1 MAILDAS
8 NADIINKVRANASM
22 DFRSRVPV
30 TTKANLAKTLSEI
43 QDYEPLW
50 NEFQSVLINKI
61 GLVLMDTNLVFENK
75 LKPLKSGGMQY
86 GGMVQELGTR
96 FIDAEAYDPNAT
108 NVWDAQK
115 PYVDANYH
123 KINRRDKYKF
133 KVNSDLLEEA
143 FINDGQLSAYVNSLM
158 VLPQQSA
165 EWDEFLLMKELLA
178 SYNADNAM
186 PNIKV
191 GDLMGA
197 TTDEDKAAIGKELV
211 EYIRAAYGYMK
222 GFPRT
227 DLNPEH
233 VVTMSPDLVLITTPS
248 IIARMDVE
256 VLAAAFH
263 MDKTSFL
270 ADRVVEIDHWPA
282 GLEGTQ
288 ALLVDGQFYRVF
300 ETKRRNVNIFNPDTL
315 DWIYT
320 YHIWQILSVSHM
332 KNVMRFST
340 DETNVAIDG
349 GTFAAATP
357 ASVSITT
364 ASDDGEF
371 VGGDEVQIGAT
382 VTYSDG
388 TTDANAYYLITG
400 VTADGAAK
408 AVIPDTGTYI
418 DRMGVLHV
426 SNPCE
431 FKTLVIEA
439 RATDDPTKYAK
450 VTLVNTALKSATAS
464 TDGE

>member
-1 MAILDAS
+1 MARLDAS
-8 NADIINKVRANASM
+8 NADVINKVRANASM
-22 DFRSRVPV
+22 DFRSRVPA
-30 TTKANLAKTLSEI
+30 TTKANLAKTLSQI

-75 LKPLKSGGMQY
+75 LKPLKSGGMQF

-96 FIDAEAYDPNAT
+96 FIEAEAYDPDAT

-133 KVNSDLLEEA
+133 RVNSDLLEEA
-143 FINDGQLSAYVNSLM
+143 FLNDGQLSAYVNSLM
-158 VLPQQSA
+158 VIPQQSA
-165 EWDEFLLMKELLA
+165 EWDEFLLMKNLLSA
-178 SYNADNAM
+178 YHADVTM
-186 PNIKV
+186 PNVKV

-197 TTDEDKAAIGKELV
+197 ATEEDKAAIGKEIV
-211 EYIRAAYGYMK
+211 ETVRAAYGYMR

-233 VVTMSPDLVLITTPS
+233 VVTMSTDLVLVCTPS
-248 IIARMDVE
+248 VIARLDVE

-263 MDKTSFL
+263 MEKAQFM

-288 ALLVDGQFYRVF
+288 CMLVDGSFYRVF
-300 ETKRRNVNIFNPDTL
+300 ETKRRNVNIFNPDSL
-315 DWIYT
+315 DWVYT
-320 YHIWQILSVSHM
+320 YHIWQVLSVSHM
-332 KNVMRFST
+332 KNIMRFST

-349 GTFAAATP
+349 GGFPAAAAVTVS
-357 ASVSITT
+357 SVAVTT

-371 VGGDEVQIGAT
+371 VGGDEIAVGAT
-382 VTYSDG
+382 VTYSDA

-400 VTADGAAK
+400 VTADGAK
-408 AVIPDTGTYI
+408 RAVVPSTGTFI
-418 DRMGVLHV
+418 DREGVLHV

-439 RATDDPTKYAK
+439 RATEDPTKSAK
-450 VTLVNTALKSATAS
+450 VTLTNTALK
-464 TDGE
+464 G

>member
-1 MAILDAS
+1 MARLDAS

-22 DFRSRVPV
+22 DFRNRVPV
-30 TTKANLAKTLSEI
+30 TTKANLAKTLGEI

-75 LKPLKSGGMQY
+75 LKPLKTGGMQY

-96 FIDAEAYDPNAT
+96 FIESESYDPNAT

-123 KINRRDKYKF
+123 KINRREKYKF
-133 KVNSDLLEEA
+133 RVNSDLLEEA
-143 FINDGQLSAYVNSLM
+143 FLNDGQLSSYINSMM

-165 EWDEFLLMKELLA
+165 EWDEFLLMKSLLA
-178 SYNADNAM
+178 SYQSDVTM

-197 TTDEDKAAIGKELV
+197 TAAEDKAAIGKEIV
-211 EYIRAAYGYMK
+211 EMVRAAYGYMR

-233 VVTMSPDLVLITTPS
+233 VVTMSSDLVLLCTPS
-248 IIARMDVE
+248 VLARLDVE

-263 MDKTSFL
+263 MDKTQFM

-282 GLEGTQ
+282 ELEGTQ
-288 ALLVDGQFYRVF
+288 CMLIDGAFYRVF
-300 ETKRRNVNIFNPDTL
+300 DTKRRNVNIFNPDTL
-315 DWIYT
+315 DWVYT
-320 YHIWQILSVSHM
+320 YHIWQVLSVSHM
-332 KNVMRFST
+332 KNIMRFST

-349 GTFAAATP
+349 GEFPASATATP
-357 ASVSITT
+357 SSVTITT
-364 ASDDGEF
+364 ASDNGEF
-371 VGGDEVQIGAT
+371 VSGDEIAIGAT
-382 VTYSDG
+382 VTYSDDS
-388 TTDANAYYLITG
+388 TDANAFYIITG
-400 VTADGAAK
+400 VTAAGAK
-408 AVIPDTGTYI
+408 RHVIPSTGTFI
-418 DRMGVLHV
+418 DREGVLHV
-426 SNPCE
+426 ASPCE
-431 FKTLVIEA
+431 FKTLIVEA
-439 RATDDPTKYAK
+439 RASEDPTKNAK
-450 VTLVNTALKSATAS
+450 VTLTNTDLK
-464 TDGE
+464 G

>member
-1 MAILDAS
+1 MAVLDAS

-43 QDYEPLW
+43 QEYEPLW

-133 KVNSDLLEEA
+133 RVNSDLLEEA

-178 SYNADNAM
+178 QYQTDVTM

-197 TTDEDKAAIGKELV
+197 TTEEDKEKIGKEIV
-211 EYIRAAYGYMK
+211 EKVRAAYGYIK
-222 GFPRT
+222 EFPRT
-227 DLNPEH
+227 DLNPDH
-233 VVTMSPDLVLITTPS
+233 VVTMSQNVVLITTPS
-248 IIARMDVE
+248 ILARLDVE

-263 MDKTSFL
+263 MDKVQFL
-270 ADRVVEIDHWPA
+270 ADRVVTIDHWPT
-282 GLEGTQ
+282 GLEDTQ
-288 ALLVDGQFYRVF
+288 VLLVDGNFYRVF
-300 ETKRRNVNIFNPDTL
+300 ETKRRNVNIFNPDSL

-320 YHIWQILSVSHM
+320 YHIWQILSLSHM

-340 DETNVAIDG
+340 AETNVAIDG
-349 GTFAAATP
+349 GEFPAKSTPTVSKVEISTAAENN
-357 ASVSITT
+357 
-364 ASDDGEF
+364 EF
-371 VGGDEVQIGAT
+371 VAGDEIQMGAK
-382 VTYSDG
+382 VTYSDAS
-388 TTDANAYYLITG
+388 TDADAYFLITG
-400 VTADGAAK
+400 VTATGAKK
-408 AVIPDTGTYI
+408 AVIPATGTFI
-418 DRMGVLHV
+418 DRMGVLHIG
-426 SNPCE
+426 NPCE
-431 FKTLVIEA
+431 FATLIVEA
-439 RATDDPTKYAK
+439 RAEQDNTKTAK
-450 VTLVNTALKSATAS
+450 LTLTNTALK
-464 TDGE
+464 TDK

>member
-22 DFRSRVPV
+22 DFRTRVPV
-30 TTKANLAKTLSEI
+30 TTKANLAKTLTEI

-61 GLVLMDTNLVFENK
+61 GLVLMDTNLVFENG

-96 FIDAEAYDPNAT
+96 FIDAESYDPDAT

-133 KVNSDLLEEA
+133 RVNSDLLEEA
-143 FINDGQLSAYVNSLM
+143 FLNDGQLSAYVNSLM

-165 EWDEFLLMKELLA
+165 EWDEFLLMKELLS
-178 SYNADNAM
+178 SYNSDVTM

-191 GDLMGA
+191 GDLEGA
-197 TTDEDKAAIGKELV
+197 TTAEDKETIGKEIV
-211 EYIRAAYGYMK
+211 ETVRSAYGYIK
-222 GFPRT
+222 KFPRT
-227 DLNPEH
+227 DLNPEN
-233 VVTMSPDLVLITTPS
+233 VVTMSQDLVLIVTPAVL
-248 IIARMDVE
+248 ARIDVE

-263 MDKTSFL
+263 MDKTQFM
-270 ADRVVEIDHWPA
+270 ADRVVEIDHWPT

-288 ALLVDGQFYRVF
+288 CMLVDGNFYRVF

-332 KNVMRFST
+332 KNIMRFST

-349 GTFAAATP
+349 GEFPAAGVNVPTK
-357 ASVSITT
+357 VEVTT
-364 ASDDGEF
+364 ASDDGTF
-371 VGGDEVQIGAT
+371 VAGDEIQIGTT
-382 VTYSDG
+382 VTYEDA
-388 TTDANAYYLITG
+388 TTDANAYVLITG
-400 VTADGAAK
+400 VTATGAKK
-408 AVIPDTGTYI
+408 AVIPATGTFI
-418 DRMGVLHV
+418 DRENVLHIG
-426 SNPCE
+426 NPCE
-431 FKTLVIEA
+431 FKTLIIEA
-439 RATDDPTKYAK
+439 RATEKPTVTAK
-450 VTLVNTALKSATAS
+450 VTLTNSAL
-464 TDGE
+464 